1 MTKRIKLLDKNLS
14 NKIAAGEVIERPSSV
29 VKELVENSIDAGSKK
44 IEIKISND
52 CRDIRVADNG
62 SGIIKEDITL
72 AFLRHATSKIETEKD
87 LFEISTLGFR
97 GEALASII
105 SIAKLT
111 CITKTADD
119 ETGTKVECAD
129 SDVKTSP
136 IGCAT
141 GTIMEVKDLFYN
153 TPARLKFLKT
163 SRTEYSLILELMQ
176 NLALANPSVAF
187 TLENN
192 GHTSL
197 KTTGSGDI
205 STTLSEIYSPDL
217 MSELNKIE
225 KTDELS
231 GLKVIGYTSSPEF
244 VRSNKRAVYTFL
256 NNRTVKCPIMQKA
269 ITTAYEEMIPRGK
282 YPFSAVYL
290 SIPLDQVDI
299 NVHPAKREVRYIN
312 PNQIF
317 NFVYSALKEAL
328 TELPKVQQTEAEEI
342 SVFEEVPKETELFSS
357 APRVYTPKTDTSFQ
371 PSFINFSKIKETLPT
386 YEEPVSKIE
395 IAAFEEK
402 NEETQK
408 PFRIIGQY
416 ANTYILIEMDNSL
429 QIIDQH
435 IAHERYLYE
444 KLLET
449 KDYSSQILLLAD
461 IIELEP
467 QDVSLIEQNQKL
479 LEKYGYQIHIISD
492 KEVMF
497 KKIPQMLSNQDQ
509 QSLLQDILKALH
521 SSFEKAG
528 NEILISTACHSA
540 IKANEPLTHKQMS
553 DLISQWLTTKHPK
566 TCPHGRPI
574 VHVIPHKQLAGY
586 FLRNN

>member
-29 VKELVENSIDAGSKK
+29 VKELVENSIDAGATK

-62 SGIIKEDITL
+62 SGIVKDDITL

-105 SIAKLT
+105 SIAKLS

-129 SDVKTSP
+129 SEVKTSP

-176 NLALANPSVAF
+176 NLALANPSVSF

-192 GHTSL
+192 GHISI

-205 STTLSEIYSPDL
+205 STTLSEIYTPDL
-217 MSELNKIE
+217 ISELNKIE

-231 GLKVIGYTSSPEF
+231 GLSIVGYTSSPEF

-269 ITTAYEEMIPRGK
+269 ITTAYEEMIPKGK

-290 SIPLDQVDI
+290 YLPLDQVDI

-317 NFVYSALKEAL
+317 NFVYSAIKEAL
-328 TELPKVQQTEAEEI
+328 TSLPKIQQPEVEEI
-342 SVFEEVPKETELFSS
+342 ENFNIKEEKELFSQ
-357 APRVYTPKTDTSFQ
+357 APRIFTPKTDTSFQ
-371 PSFINFSKIKETLPT
+371 PSFINFNKIKETIQT
-386 YEEPVSKIE
+386 YEEPVTQIE
-395 IAAFEEK
+395 VEVSEEK
-402 NEETQK
+402 IKEPQT

-416 ANTYILIEMDNSL
+416 ANTYILIDMDNSL

-449 KDYSSQILLLAD
+449 KDYSSQILLLSD
-461 IIELEP
+461 VIELDP
-467 QDVSLIEQNQKL
+467 QDVSLIEQNQEL

-497 KKIPQMLSNQDQ
+497 KKIPQMLSNKDQ

-521 SSFEKAG
+521 SSFEKVG

-553 DLISQWLTTKHPK
+553 DLISQWLTTKYPK

-574 VHVIPHKQLAGY
+574 MHVIPHRQLAGF

>member
-29 VKELVENSIDAGSKK
+29 VKELVENSIDAGAKK

-62 SGIIKEDITL
+62 SGIVKEDITL
-72 AFLRHATSKIETEKD
+72 AFLRHATSKISTEKD

-176 NLALANPSVAF
+176 NLALANPSVSF

-231 GLKVIGYTSSPEF
+231 GLNVIGYTSSPEF
-244 VRSNKRAVYTFL
+244 VRSNKRAVYSFL

-317 NFVYSALKEAL
+317 NFVYSAVKEAL
-328 TELPKVQQTEAEEI
+328 TELPKVQQQEENDTGI
-342 SVFEEVPKETELFSS
+342 FEEPQQKETFFSS
-357 APRVYTPKTDTSFQ
+357 PKVYTPKTDTSFQ
-371 PSFINFSKIKETLPT
+371 PSFINFSKMKETLPAYVEPAARIEVQLADT
-386 YEEPVSKIE
+386 KEEEPQ
-395 IAAFEEK
+395 
-402 NEETQK
+402 T
-408 PFRIIGQY
+408 PFRLIGQY

-449 KDYSSQILLLAD
+449 KDYSSQILLLSD

-467 QDVSLIEQNQKL
+467 QDVSLIEQNQEL
-479 LEKYGYQIHIISD
+479 LEQYGYQIHIISD

-497 KKIPQMLSNQDQ
+497 KKIPQMLSNKDQ
-509 QSLLQDILKALH
+509 KSLLQDILKALH

-553 DLISQWLTTKHPK
+553 DLISLWLTTKHPK

>member
-29 VKELVENSIDAGSKK
+29 VKELVETSIDAGSKK

-205 STTLSEIYSPDL
+205 STTR
-217 MSELNKIE
+217 
-225 KTDELS
+225 TDE
-231 GLKVIGYTSSPEF
+231 VT
-244 VRSNKRAVYTFL
+244 
-256 NNRTVKCPIMQKA
+256 
-269 ITTAYEEMIPRGK
+269 
-282 YPFSAVYL
+282 
-290 SIPLDQVDI
+290 
-299 NVHPAKREVRYIN
+299 
-312 PNQIF
+312 
-317 NFVYSALKEAL
+317 
-328 TELPKVQQTEAEEI
+328 
-342 SVFEEVPKETELFSS
+342 S
-357 APRVYTPKTDTSFQ
+357 APPCGASICV
-371 PSFINFSKIKETLPT
+371 N
-386 YEEPVSKIE
+386 
-395 IAAFEEK
+395 
-402 NEETQK
+402 
-408 PFRIIGQY
+408 
-416 ANTYILIEMDNSL
+416 
-429 QIIDQH
+429 
-435 IAHERYLYE
+435 
-444 KLLET
+444 
-449 KDYSSQILLLAD
+449 
-461 IIELEP
+461 
-467 QDVSLIEQNQKL
+467 
-479 LEKYGYQIHIISD
+479 
-492 KEVMF
+492 
-497 KKIPQMLSNQDQ
+497 
-509 QSLLQDILKALH
+509 
-521 SSFEKAG
+521 
-528 NEILISTACHSA
+528 
-540 IKANEPLTHKQMS
+540 
-553 DLISQWLTTKHPK
+553 
-566 TCPHGRPI
+566 
-574 VHVIPHKQLAGY
+574 
-586 FLRNN
+586 